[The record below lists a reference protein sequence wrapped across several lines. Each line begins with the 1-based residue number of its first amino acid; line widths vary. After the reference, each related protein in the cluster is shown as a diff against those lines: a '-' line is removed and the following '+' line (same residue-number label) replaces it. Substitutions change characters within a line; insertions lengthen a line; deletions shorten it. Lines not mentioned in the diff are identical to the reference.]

1 LCVNLFELGRPVDP
15 SHVDFVSDCSRYF
28 VSVSVFAAVWVG
40 IAAGGI
46 RLQSARA
53 AAQGDSADYEM
64 RQFKSF
70 FWVYLLGWAVQ
81 YRLSQWFSFVWL
93 RTNQEWPLFAR
104 LHFIF
109 LTVSS
114 LWTLAFVRF
123 LWRQRPWSRRG
134 ATILAFCGTFVIYML
149 TALTFFWLLTY
160 AGAVLDPVLSLNL
173 FGLGWALGVG
183 IWLAAP
189 APPLAV
195 VGGKIAS
202 REGGPTVVFS
212 LQTLEIVAAFT
223 GALLSI
229 AVALTMLLRLLL
241 VYKGPYR

>member
-1 LCVNLFELGRPVDP
+1 
-15 SHVDFVSDCSRYF
+15 
-28 VSVSVFAAVWVG
+28 
-40 IAAGGI
+40 
-46 RLQSARA
+46 
-53 AAQGDSADYEM
+53 
-64 RQFKSF
+64 
-70 FWVYLLGWAVQ
+70 
-81 YRLSQWFSFVWL
+81 
-93 RTNQEWPLFAR
+93 
-104 LHFIF
+104 
-109 LTVSS
+109 
-114 LWTLAFVRF
+114 
-123 LWRQRPWSRRG
+123 
-134 ATILAFCGTFVIYML
+134 LAFCGTFVIYML

-229 AVALTMLLRLLL
+229 AVALTMLLWLLL